1 MKYNELTIQ
10 RDINNKFYC
19 WNYSDDVDRVAGK
32 PRVMIWGFRN
42 HLYYPKK
49 WGKEKGLKYF
59 KEEIKKKILAEIKE
73 RQEFLKEIEEV
84 SL

>member
-1 MKYNELTIQ
+1 
-10 RDINNKFYC
+10 
-19 WNYSDDVDRVAGK
+19 
-32 PRVMIWGFRN
+32 MIWGFRN

-49 WGKEKGLKYF
+49 WGKERGLKYF